1 MPLLLVD
8 VTAFCKCRSQFQSID
23 IFSDPVSIF
32 AARSRLVQETLQ
44 RNMGESQQVVLCNFI
59 VLYLSEWRA

>member
-1 MPLLLVD
+1 MPSANVE
-8 VTAFCKCRSQFQSID
+8 ASFKASIF
-23 IFSDPVSIF
+23 FSDPVSIF

-44 RNMGESQQVVLCNFI
+44 RNMGESQQVVRCNFI